1 MPLNHRI
8 ALPIYG
14 ITIFTSAFLV
24 FAVQPL
30 FGKLALPLL
39 GGSPSVWNTAMLF
52 FQTVLLLG
60 YGYAHLSVRYLKPQ
74 VQIGLHIVIMLAAF
88 AALPI
93 TLSAT
98 WTTPGTHPPVFWLL
112 GLLAVS
118 AGLPF
123 FAISS
128 NAPLLQR
135 WFAHTN
141 HAAADDPYFLYA
153 AGNAG
158 SILALLAYP
167 TIIEPVLSVQNQ
179 SGGWTGCFVLLVL
192 MIAVCTAIVWRAE
205 PAPIVTTLQDPQIT
219 WCRRSHWIALA
230 FVPSSLLLGVTTHIS
245 TDIAATPLLWVIPL
259 TLYLLTFVFVF
270 ARTPIL
276 KHAWMVTAQPFLMIL
291 VAVLL
296 WTNMTFS
303 LWYLLLV
310 LVSFFVTSMVCH
322 GELVLRR
329 PDAEGLTQFYL
340 CLSFGGM
347 LGGVFNALIAPVLF
361 DNVMEYPL
369 VLALACM
376 LRPILSTEDKT
387 LILPDILLPLGIL
400 AVYSAPKVLFDL
412 HAIEFGS
419 VGIAVYL
426 AVLITFVFACRLRPI
441 RFGLSIGV
449 LLAVMAMVPKAG
461 NILVTERGYFG
472 VNRVSIDS
480 TEKFTLLY
488 HGNTLHGAQY
498 RDKEKRRDPLA
509 YYQKE
514 GPLGQVFQALSGT
527 NQIKSVGVVGLGAGA
542 AACYRTP
549 GQTWTFYEI
558 DPIVIRLAKDTRYF
572 HYLSDCAPDAKI
584 VQGDARISLRS
595 VPNQK
600 LDLLILDAFSS
611 DAIPVHLITREA
623 FALYL
628 KKLKPQGRILFNISN
643 RHMNIA
649 PVLGNLAEALGLA
662 GKFQLYYP
670 AKKDI
675 RRFRNP
681 SRWVILSRSEEHLSF
696 LNDQPQWQKLRGRD
710 DIGIWSDDY
719 SSILDVWLKSPS
731 KP

>member
-1 MPLNHRI
+1 
-8 ALPIYG
+8 
-14 ITIFTSAFLV
+14 
-24 FAVQPL
+24 L

-52 FQTVLLLG
+52 FQTVLLMG

-74 VQIGLHIVIMLAAF
+74 AQIGLHIAVLLAAF
-88 AALPI
+88 VALPI

-98 WTTPGTHPPVFWLL
+98 WTTPGIHPPVFWLL
-112 GLLAVS
+112 GLLAIS

-141 HAAADDPYFLYA
+141 HAASDDPYFLYA

-167 TIIEPVLSVQNQ
+167 TIIEPVLSVHDQ
-179 SGGWTGCFVLLVL
+179 SWGWTGCFILLVV
-192 MIAVCTAIVWRAE
+192 MITACSAIIWRAE
-205 PAPIVTTLQDPQIT
+205 PAPIASSVLSPQIT
-219 WCRRSHWIALA
+219 WRRRSHWIVLA
-230 FVPSSLLLGVTTHIS
+230 FAPSSLLLGVTTHIS

-270 ARTPIL
+270 ARKQIL
-276 KHAWMVTAQPFLMIL
+276 KHTWMVTAQPFLMIL
-291 VAVLL
+291 VTILL
-296 WTNMTFS
+296 WTNVTFS

-322 GELVLRR
+322 GELALRR
-329 PDAEGLTQFYL
+329 PGTEGLTQFYL

-347 LGGVFNALIAPVLF
+347 LGGVFNALIAPALF
-361 DNVMEYPL
+361 NNVTEYPL

-376 LRPILSTEDKT
+376 LRPVLSTEDKT
-387 LILPDILLPLGIL
+387 LTLPDILLPLSVL

-412 HAIEFGS
+412 HAIDFGS

-426 AVLITFVFACRLRPI
+426 AILITFVFASRLRPI

-449 LLAVMAMVPKAG
+449 LLVVMAMVPKAG

-480 TEKFTLLY
+480 TGNFMLLY

-498 RDKEKRRDPLA
+498 RNKEKRRDPLA

-527 NQIKSVGVVGLGAGA
+527 DQIKSVGVVGLGAGA
-542 AACYRTP
+542 TACYRSP

-558 DPIVIRLAKDTRYF
+558 DPIVIRLAKDTQYF
-572 HYLSDCAPDAKI
+572 HYLSDCAPDAEI
-584 VQGDARISLRS
+584 VQGDARISLQS
-595 VPNQK
+595 TPNQN

-611 DAIPVHLITREA
+611 DAIPIHLITREA

-628 KKLKPQGRILFNISN
+628 KKLKPQGRIVFNISN

-649 PVLGNLAEALGLA
+649 PVLGNLAKALKLA
-662 GKFQLYYP
+662 GKLQLYYP
-670 AKKDI
+670 PEKDL
-675 RRFRNP
+675 RLFRNS
-681 SRWVILSRSEEHLSF
+681 SRWVIMSRSEKDLSF
-696 LNDQPQWQKLRGRD
+696 LSSQTQWQALSGRD
-710 DIGIWSDDY
+710 DIGIWTDDY

>member
-1 MPLNHRI
+1 MFPHHRL
-8 ALPIYG
+8 ALPVYG
-14 ITIFTSAFLV
+14 ITIFISALLV

-60 YGYAHLSVRYLKPQ
+60 YSYAHLSVRYLKPQ
-74 VQIGLHIVIMLAAF
+74 SQIGLHIVVLLAAF
-88 AALPI
+88 VALPI
-93 TLSAT
+93 SLSAT
-98 WTTPGTHPPVFWLL
+98 WTTPGTHSPVFWLL
-112 GLLAVS
+112 GLLTVS

-141 HAAADDPYFLYA
+141 HSAADDPYFLYA

-167 TIIEPVLSVQNQ
+167 TIIEPMLSVKNQ
-179 SGGWTGCFVLLVL
+179 SWGWTGCFILLVM
-192 MIAVCTAIVWRAE
+192 MIIACSAIIWRAE
-205 PAPIVTTLQDPQIT
+205 PAPIANSVQDPQIT
-219 WCRRSHWIALA
+219 WRRRNHWIVLA

-270 ARTPIL
+270 ARKKIL
-276 KHAWMVTAQPFLMIL
+276 EHAWMVTAQPFLMIL
-291 VAVLL
+291 VAILL

-329 PDAEGLTQFYL
+329 PGTEGLTQFYL

-361 DNVMEYPL
+361 NNVMEYPL

-376 LRPILSTEDKT
+376 LRPVLAAKDKT
-387 LILPDILLPLGIL
+387 ITPLDILFPLGVLTI
-400 AVYSAPKVLFDL
+400 YSAPKVLFDL
-412 HAIEFGS
+412 HAIDFGS

-426 AVLITFVFACRLRPI
+426 AVLITFVFACRLRPV

-449 LLAVMAMVPKAG
+449 LLVVMAMVPKAG

-480 TEKFTLLY
+480 TGKFMLLY

-527 NQIKSVGVVGLGAGA
+527 GQIKSVGVVGLGAGTT
-542 AACYRTP
+542 ACYRTP

-558 DPIVIRLAKDTRYF
+558 DPIVIRLAKDSRYF
-572 HYLSDCAPDAKI
+572 HYLSDCAPKAKI
-584 VQGDARISLRS
+584 MQGDARVSLQS
-595 VPNQK
+595 APDQK

-662 GKFQLYYP
+662 GKLQLYYP
-670 AKKDI
+670 AEKDI
-675 RRFRNP
+675 RLFRNP
-681 SRWVILSRSEEHLSF
+681 SRWVILSRSNEHLNF
-696 LNDQPQWQKLRGRD
+696 LKSNPLWQALRGRD
-710 DIGIWSDDY
+710 EIGIWTDDY